1 MAKKI
6 EQVRYYQEGDARNQP
21 KTLKMNKLVSGSV
34 FSGKYP
40 IVQLGIQS
48 LPGVKFYLN
57 HGTSPIIL
65 GYTGIYDLELN
76 GMTEINHISFAA
88 ESMNLINQN
97 PDSYLIVDFIYE
109 DEEGVV

>member
-6 EQVRYYQEGDARNQP
+6 QQVRYYAQRDRRNQP
-21 KTLKMNKLVSGSV
+21 EQLTMNYLASGVV
-34 FSGKYP
+34 FEYP

-57 HGTSPIIL
+57 HSTSPITL
-65 GYTGIYDLELN
+65 GYTGIYDLELD
-76 GMTEINHISFAA
+76 GITEINHLSFDPA
-88 ESMNLINQN
+88 SLNLINSN

-109 DEEGVV
+109 SQEE